1 MSSNLV
7 KLNLNLSLVILVAL
21 TWATIAP
28 LLDHHYSESIPWH
41 RHPKSKGFS
50 EHKHFYHAHHHS
62 NNGLATDEETKYT
75 HAITNNSAVLAAI
88 ASLLVAE
95 RINQQI
101 LLFVATSE
109 INSTRIFKKLT
120 HKHYSKPPTV
130 PPKNMNP
137 TIQQPL
143 NINYFRVL

>member
-1 MSSNLV
+1 MSHLSSNLV

-21 TWATIAP
+21 IWATIAP

-41 RHPKSKGFS
+41 RHTNSKGFS

-62 NNGLATDEETKYT
+62 NNSLATDEETKYSHT
-75 HAITNNSAVLAAI
+75 ITNNSVVLAAI

-109 INSTRIFKKLT
+109 INPTLIFKQLT

-130 PPKNMNP
+130 PPKSKNL
-137 TIQQPL
+137 TIQKPL
-143 NINYFRVL
+143 NIN